1 LGVGE
6 KENDR
11 PPKET
16 ITGIKIVNKA
26 EDYPKH
32 SSYAQGNKYIDRC

>member
-11 PPKET
+11 PPKEI
-16 ITGIKIVNKA
+16 ITGINIKIVNKA
-26 EDYPKH
+26 EER
-32 SSYAQGNKYIDRC
+32 I